1 MLSSL
6 KRVVYPSLEFIILT
20 NKRAL
25 EFTGEEHGYKENDME
40 SLKIMLANL
49 RKVGRRESSFKQRM
63 LKKSSFLMYRL
74 ARGQRFYEGNKRTAF
89 MVTREFLLENGYTL
103 PTSNR
108 LGRVLTLE
116 ALDRPPLNSI
126 EKEIVRLVK

>member
-1 MLSSL
+1 
-6 KRVVYPSLEFIILT
+6 
-20 NKRAL
+20 
-25 EFTGEEHGYKENDME
+25 ME

-63 LKKSSFLMYRL
+63 LKKSSFLMFRL

-108 LGRVLTLE
+108 LGRVLTLV
-116 ALDRPPLNSI
+116 ALDRLPLNSI